1 MVANRPRQRH
11 HRRKRERER
20 DRLIYTDQQ
29 SRLTFGA
36 VEQRD
41 KSKFER
47 EREREREM
55 MGVSER
61 ETLRV

>member
-1 MVANRPRQRH
+1 MGLINATIRE
-11 HRRKRERER
+11 RERER
-20 DRLIYTDQQ
+20 DQLNYLDQQ
-29 SRLTFGA
+29 PRLTFGA

-47 EREREREM
+47 EREREM